1 MLFTDA
7 FIPNYFVYLA
17 QFKICLCYMMFDAKK
32 YMKFNMARIVKTHL
46 KNRMRTLALLDSKIY
61 YKLTVIMTELIW
73 PR

>member
-1 MLFTDA
+1 
-7 FIPNYFVYLA
+7 
-17 QFKICLCYMMFDAKK
+17 MMFDAKK